1 MARNVGSLDA
11 AHASV
16 KLLVAEKL
24 KYLVP
29 MTIVFMTSYIGL
41 TILAGFAKDLMGTRL
56 IGSLNLGFA
65 LIAFNY
71 LLTWG
76 LAIVYGRIAAGR
88 FDPLA
93 AIAVADV
100 ARSGEPK

>member
-1 MARNVGSLDA
+1 MARNVSSLEA

-41 TILAGFAKDLMGTRL
+41 TILAGFAKVLMGIRL

-65 LIAFNY
+65 LIALNY
-71 LLTWG
+71 LLSWG
-76 LAIVYGRIAAGR
+76 LAIVYGRVAAGR

-93 AIAVADV
+93 ARAVAEI
-100 ARSGEPK
+100 AGTGEVK

>member
-1 MARNVGSLDA
+1 MARDEAALEA
-11 AHASV
+11 AHGSV
-16 KLLVAEKL
+16 RQLIAEKL

-41 TILAGFAKDLMGTRL
+41 TILAGFAKSLMGTQL

-71 LLTWG
+71 LLSWG
-76 LAIVYGRIAAGR
+76 LAIVYGRVAADR

-93 AIAVADV
+93 ARAILEITRA
-100 ARSGEPK
+100 GEPK